1 MKIRLVA
8 YRKATSSATSE
19 TTYQLDLQEAPNI
32 SLNYQFSDI
41 KDPATRKGGFSQTFK
56 LPFTDNN
63 NQFFQDWYNVN
74 LETLVFTTRKKF
86 DATLFVGTVPQFE
99 GSLQLKAV
107 YQKAQV
113 YEVVLMSTAS
123 TLFSVIGEQRLKD
136 VFLEE
141 SGSYIASFNHVYD
154 ETTLAKSWG
163 NTLTNAAGG
172 SLYDSDSSVSKIV
185 YPLSVT
191 RDKFYYDPNDTNGV
205 VSNIKRYLRMDQSFA
220 SAWNAGG
227 GNLAYSYSVP
237 ITQFRPAVQ
246 IRAILRLLLGRAGF
260 TYTSTFIDSDP
271 FNKIFMTTANHI
283 EVPVVP
289 TVNANP
295 SGFSV
300 VGNSSQ
306 WGAYYFTSGESQ
318 TFYATYSP
326 DMNTPSASCTVP
338 NDPDSIWDL
347 TNNTFEKKDVTMY
360 QLRLKTIMR
369 GYNVSMPTLG
379 SLGIRVRAKMYLV
392 IDGNVD
398 YNQSVDTITTY
409 LSQYGGDTFSEL
421 LDFTFDISEMPVGA
435 KALISIRVNSFTGWD
450 QDASSSLILG
460 YYTDLSND
468 YDLACGNSY
477 SSARIDWIGYST
489 TNIFN
494 KTVDFPSCIDPE
506 ITQKAFLKDIIQR
519 FNLVVVPDPN
529 DPNNLL
535 IEPYNDFIASGNIQ
549 YWTDKLDTSK
559 EVVVKDTT
567 EMQKKT
573 IHLTDQE
580 DEDLYNKSIR
590 ERYPAVNVYSH
601 LKQQNSTNDFATGEF
616 TVDTI
621 FSPFINGQVFASEN
635 EELGTFLPNM
645 AVHYER
651 SYETNDGVSTIS
663 IAKTKPKLFYYPGSA
678 TTVKDLDG
686 ATQTYYLHNTASGT
700 TTAYSFTTYPKCT
713 PYVLTNSNT
722 SSLDSTTNSLHWNS
736 TPPLVGN
743 LSVFQYGYDYGNWY
757 NNTLYGK
764 YWKSYLDNIYSQ
776 DARIME
782 CYLNLNEVDIYNF
795 SFKDEIFIK
804 DSYWRL
810 LKIENYQVNAQA
822 STKVTLIKVL
832 DTFETAEDC
841 NYVLGF
847 IGTSNLLSNQYFM
860 WCPDTD
866 PGCEP
871 LITGTG
877 LGIYANPSCCINN
890 GGEIAWQY
898 TAYADDGLYPCLAN
912 SGSLP
917 VRLKSIYTSRS
928 ILQTGTTKTF
938 ISNIIGGLNRALV
951 RGVDN
956 TKYSQRILPDVGD
969 DIVIKYKNLTLGGEA
984 NIRGESHRIVLSGM
998 TTGNTTGYAYPGGDK
1013 QATPL
1018 FMPDDSNI
1026 IVRVKGV
1033 GTVVGGT
1040 STTYPVGASEGV
1052 AYYTAFI
1059 ISNGTATQLSTAGG
1073 VQEFNLRGA
1082 VSQACTLYID
1092 MNEGALRFGL
1102 NDSQTDTIRTW
1113 VLTADI
1119 DVNEIPSLS
1128 LPYDEN
1134 WALYQNGILIELQN
1148 GDFLIWN

>member
-1 MKIRLVA
+1 
-8 YRKATSSATSE
+8 
-19 TTYQLDLQEAPNI
+19 
-32 SLNYQFSDI
+32 
-41 KDPATRKGGFSQTFK
+41 
-56 LPFTDNN
+56 
-63 NQFFQDWYNVN
+63 
-74 LETLVFTTRKKF
+74 
-86 DATLFVGTVPQFE
+86 
-99 GSLQLKAV
+99 
-107 YQKAQV
+107 
-113 YEVVLMSTAS
+113 
-123 TLFSVIGEQRLKD
+123 
-136 VFLEE
+136 
-141 SGSYIASFNHVYD
+141 
-154 ETTLAKSWG
+154 
-163 NTLTNAAGG
+163 
-172 SLYDSDSSVSKIV
+172 
-185 YPLSVT
+185 T
-191 RDKFYYDPNDTNGV
+191 RDKFYYNPNDTDGV
-205 VSNIKRYLRMDQSFA
+205 ISNIKRYLRMDQSFA
-220 SAWNAGG
+220 DAYDQGG
-227 GNLAYSYSVP
+227 GNLSYSYSVP

-246 IRAILRLLLGRAGF
+246 IRAILRLLIAKAGF
-260 TYTSTFIDSDP
+260 SYTSSFIDSDP

-289 TVNANP
+289 TVNTAP
-295 SGFSV
+295 SGFSE
-300 VGNSSQ
+300 VGNTSE
-306 WGAYYFTSGESQ
+306 WGTQTFTSGSNQ
-318 TFYATYSP
+318 TLYVTYSP
-326 DMNTPSASCTVP
+326 DMNTPSGTCTVP

-347 TNNTFEKKDVTMY
+347 TNNTFEKKDATMY
-360 QLRLKTIMR
+360 QLRLTSIAKFM
-369 GYNVSMPTLG
+369 NVDEFTYQG
-379 SLGIRVRAKMYLV
+379 VYVRARIYLV

-398 YNQSVDTITTY
+398 YNQIVDTDIKYLNGLDGSGTTSY
-409 LSQYGGDTFSEL
+409 FA
-421 LDFTFDISEMPVGA
+421 LDFTLDIEDMPVGT
-435 KALISIRVNSFTGWD
+435 KGLISIKLQNLKGAFPTNPSSVTLGSLTSFGTSNS
-450 QDASSSLILG
+450 
-460 YYTDLSND
+460 YP
-468 YDLACGNSY
+468 LACNTSY
-477 SSARIDWIGYST
+477 STARIDWIGYSNN
-489 TNIFN
+489 NIFD

-535 IEPYNDFIASGNIQ
+535 IEPYNDFIASGSIQ

-559 EVVVKDTT
+559 EVVVRDTT
-567 EMQKKT
+567 EMQKKI

-580 DEDLYNKSIR
+580 DEDLYNKSIK

-621 FSPFINGQVFASEN
+621 FSPFINGQVFASED

-678 TTVKDLDG
+678 TTVKDLDDN
-686 ATQTYYLHNTASGT
+686 TQTYYLHNTSGGT

-713 PYVLTNSNT
+713 PYMLTNSNT
-722 SSLDSTTNSLHWNS
+722 SSLDSTTNSLQWNS

-764 YWKSYLDNIYSQ
+764 YWKRYLDNIYSQ

-795 SFKDEIFIK
+795 SFADEIFIK

-810 LKIENYQVNAQA
+810 LKIENYQVNAQV

-832 DTFETAEDC
+832 DTFVVGEEC
-841 NYVLGF
+841 NYVLGTL
-847 IGTSNLLSNQYFM
+847 GTSNIYANQYFL

-866 PGCEP
+866 SGCTP
-871 LITGTG
+871 SITGDA
-877 LGIYANPSCCINN
+877 LGVYANPSCCIDN
-890 GGEIAWQY
+890 GGEVAWQY
-898 TAYADDGLYPCLAN
+898 GDQAANNLYPCLAN

-917 VRLKSIYTSRS
+917 VRLKSIFTSRS
-928 ILQTGTTKTF
+928 ILQTGNTKSF
-938 ISNIIGGLNRALV
+938 INDIIGGRNRALV

-956 TKYSQRILPDVGD
+956 TKYSNRILPDVGD

-984 NIRGESHRIVLSGM
+984 TIRGESHRIVLSGM

-1013 QATPL
+1013 QSSPL
-1018 FMPDDSNI
+1018 SMPSDANV

-1052 AYYTAFI
+1052 AYYTAFS
-1059 ISNGTATQLSTAGG
+1059 ISNGTATQLSTTGG